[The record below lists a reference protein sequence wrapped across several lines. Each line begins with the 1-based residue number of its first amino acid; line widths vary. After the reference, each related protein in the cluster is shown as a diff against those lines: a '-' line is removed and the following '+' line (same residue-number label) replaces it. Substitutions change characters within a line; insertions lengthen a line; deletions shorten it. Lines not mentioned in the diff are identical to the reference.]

1 MNKPIHNNNI
11 NKVLLKPRFK
21 MEYDESQKNILAK
34 FKKNFEEKNC
44 EYATKISN
52 NHIFI
57 DVPKKDEHFWSPQL
71 EVEIIENEENGK
83 TIVKGILGPKP
94 QVWTFFIF
102 LHFIVAVIFIAM
114 FVWFYVNWSLEKD
127 FQIQKYLLITLPIIW
142 TILYFFGQSGKK
154 LGYRQM
160 VELDNFLMETLGK

>member
-1 MNKPIHNNNI
+1 
-11 NKVLLKPRFK
+11 

-114 FVWFYVNWSLEKD
+114 FVWFYVNWSLGKD
-127 FQIQKYLLITLPIIW
+127 FHIQKYLLISLPIIW
-142 TILYFFGQSGKK
+142 VALYFFGQSGKK
-154 LGYRQM
+154 LGYQQM
-160 VELDNFLMETLGK
+160 VELDSFLMETLNK

>member
-1 MNKPIHNNNI
+1 
-11 NKVLLKPRFK
+11 

-114 FVWFYVNWSLEKD
+114 FVWFYVNWSLGKD

-154 LGYRQM
+154 LGYQQM
-160 VELDNFLMETLGK
+160 VELDSFLMETLNK